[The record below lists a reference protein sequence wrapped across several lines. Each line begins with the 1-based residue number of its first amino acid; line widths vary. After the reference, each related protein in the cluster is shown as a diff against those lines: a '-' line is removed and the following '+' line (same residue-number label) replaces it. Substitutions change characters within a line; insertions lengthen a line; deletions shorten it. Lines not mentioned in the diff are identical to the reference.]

1 MMKKINEDKNA
12 QGQTG
17 DVSLLQDSVTRSEK
31 SLHEET
37 TDWKKKNTG
46 SYKMIAGIKSEDWVP
61 YVSKL
66 LRSKIS
72 DICTLELFWQENISV

>member
-1 MMKKINEDKNA
+1 MTAYLSVSTSCIFVTEPMRHKCTNSLWQSVYHPVENPKLFHTVMMKKINEDKNA

-37 TDWKKKNTG
+37 TD
-46 SYKMIAGIKSEDWVP
+46 
-61 YVSKL
+61 
-66 LRSKIS
+66 
-72 DICTLELFWQENISV
+72 

>member
-1 MMKKINEDKNA
+1 MHKFFMTISVSPSREPKTVSYSYYEKKINEDKNA

-37 TDWKKKNTG
+37 ADWKNEHT
-46 SYKMIAGIKSEDWVP
+46 
-61 YVSKL
+61 L
-66 LRSKIS
+66 LQN
-72 DICTLELFWQENISV
+72 DCWHWE